1 MGSISSIIQV
11 LALGAFLIGFAG
23 IALVVAASSQNRSP
37 RGGVMLAAVGI
48 VLGVIFMLVSQ
59 GLLVV
64 EPTQRAVVFNALR
77 GDLEDP
83 RGSGVHIIIPGVQQ
97 VYIYPIN
104 QQTYLMSDTANDGA
118 RPGADAVEARSVDG
132 QQVRLDVSLI
142 FRLKDT
148 PEDLNRLHRDWSNTF
163 GSYIEG
169 LIRPSVQSVVQ
180 DTVSRYP
187 AEDIYGTRRVEVID
201 SIKTALTSALN
212 RNGIQVAELLV
223 PRINFSDAFTDA
235 IERKQIAE
243 QELQRA
249 ATDAERARTEAGGLA
264 DAAIEAAR
272 GEAQSIR
279 VRAEAEAD
287 ALALVSAQIAANPNL
302 IQYTYIQQVAP
313 NIRLALIPSNSPFL
327 FDTSTFTELAP
338 DFTVPEVPNT
348 LEDATPTP
356 SGGG

>member
-37 RGGVMLAAVGI
+37 RGGIALAGVGI
-48 VLGVIFMLVSQ
+48 VLGLILMVISQ

-64 EPTQRAVVFNALR
+64 EPTQRAVIFNALR

-97 VYIYPIN
+97 VYMYPIS
-104 QQTYLMSDTANDGA
+104 QQTYLMSDNSNEGA
-118 RPGADAVEARSVDG
+118 RPSADAVQARSVDG

-148 PEDLNRLHRDWSNTF
+148 AEDLNRLHRDWSSTF

-169 LIRPSVQSVVQ
+169 LIRPSVQSVIQ
-180 DTVSRYP
+180 DTVSRYR
-187 AEDIYGTRRVEVID
+187 AEDIYGVRRVEVIEN
-201 SIKTALTSALN
+201 IKEDLTAALD

-223 PRINFSDAFTDA
+223 PRINFSEQFTEA

-249 ATDAERARTEAGGLA
+249 VTEAERARTEAGGRA

-272 GEAQSIR
+272 GEAESIR
-279 VRAEAEAD
+279 VRAQAEAD
-287 ALALVSAQIAANPNL
+287 ALALVSEQIAANPNL

-327 FDTSTFTELAP
+327 FDPSSFTELGA
-338 DFTVPEVPNT
+338 DFSVPEVPQLVPT
-348 LEDATPTP
+348 ATPEGG
-356 SGGG
+356 SGN